1 MQTYIVSFTML
12 RTLTSLVT
20 KVGGSGSMVLRSL
33 STSPVLSYDFIKTE
47 KRGGNSEINIVL

>member
-1 MQTYIVSFTML
+1 ML

-20 KVGGSGSMVLRSL
+20 KVGGSGGMVLRSL

-47 KRGGNSEINIVL
+47 KRGEKSETNIVL